1 MSTILL
7 TGAAG
12 YLGQHIATSLR
23 RSDHTV
29 LEASRRNGFE
39 LASPTWPVS
48 QPVDTLI
55 HAAWDMTAT
64 RWTEIEK
71 VNVQGSLR
79 LFDRAHAHQVRQIIF
94 ISSMSAY
101 ADAKSRYGRA
111 KFFVEER
118 LHKLVGCSVR
128 PGLVYSIAPGG
139 MLGSLRQLVK
149 KLPVLPVIDGGAQV
163 LYPCH
168 VEDLSGLICW
178 AVEHAD
184 QASGR
189 VFTAANREGFS
200 FRTILELTATRDG
213 RRPLFFSL
221 PFIFV
226 YGPLRLAEYAGLRLR
241 LKSDS
246 LVSLLNQNPDPDFS
260 STEIFHQAFR
270 PGFLNILPEKIAN
283 TGT

>member
-12 YLGQHIATSLR
+12 YLGQRIATALR
-23 RSDHTV
+23 RSDHSV
-29 LEASRRNGFE
+29 WKRAAAMDLNSPLPLGLYHSRF
-39 LASPTWPVS
+39 
-48 QPVDTLI
+48 DTLI

-64 RWTEIEK
+64 RWSEIEK
-71 VNVQGSLR
+71 VNVEGSLR
-79 LFDRAHAHQVRQIIF
+79 LFDQAHAHQVRQIIF

-118 LHKLVGCSVR
+118 LHKLGGCSVR

-168 VEDLSGLICW
+168 VEDLSWLICW

-260 STEIFHQAFR
+260 SAEISHQAFR
-270 PGFLNILPEKIAN
+270 PGF
-283 TGT
+283 